1 MNRVAL
7 QMLTG
12 DSAKYLSLIFSI
24 TFATLLM
31 TQQVSIFMGIVTRTG
46 NQILDVR
53 DASIWVMDPKTR
65 FIDEVPPLRATELD
79 RVRGVEG
86 VQWAVKFY
94 KGQVR
99 ARTENGEFRNVI
111 LLGVDDDSLVGSA
124 REMVLG
130 NSEDIRLPDS
140 VFVDKAGY
148 EYMWPG
154 EPLQIGR
161 EFQMND
167 HRVVL
172 RGICK
177 SLSPFTSLPIVYA
190 RYSVSEQL
198 IPGERNMLTFV
209 LAEPNAG
216 QNISEVCRRIES
228 QTGLAAMSRD
238 QFFWKTIDYTL
249 SSTGIPIN
257 FGITIALGFI
267 VGVAVAGQTF
277 YLFTLENLRQFGSL
291 KAMGMSNLRIVGM
304 ILLQAIVVGGIGYS
318 IGVGL
323 TAAFFT
329 YTNRITHLAGMHMT
343 LLAAGLVGGAVLVI
357 VVLASLL
364 SIRRVI
370 VLEPAEVFRG

>member
-12 DSAKYLSLIFSI
+12 DSSKYLSLIFSI
-24 TFATLLM
+24 SFATLLM
-31 TQQVSIFMGIVTRTG
+31 TQQISIFMGIVTRTG

-65 FIDEVPPLRATELD
+65 FIDEVPPLRSTELD
-79 RVRGVEG
+79 RVRSVKGVE
-86 VQWAVKFY
+86 WAVKFY

-99 ARTENGEFRNVI
+99 ARTESGEFRNVI
-111 LLGVDDDSLVGSA
+111 LLGVDDDSLVGAS
-124 REMVLG
+124 REMLQG
-130 NSEDIRLPDS
+130 KLEDLRLPDA

-154 EPLQIGR
+154 EPIRLGR

-167 HRVVL
+167 TRVIL
-172 RGICK
+172 RGVCK
-177 SLSPFTSLPIVYA
+177 SLSPFTSLPIIYS
-190 RYSVSEQL
+190 RYSVAENL

-209 LAEPNAG
+209 LAEPKPGADIN
-216 QNISEVCRRIES
+216 EVCRNIQS
-228 QTGLAAMSRD
+228 QTGLAAMTRD
-238 QFFWKTIDYTL
+238 AFFWKTVDYTL

-267 VGVAVAGQTF
+267 VGVTVAGQTF
-277 YLFTLENLRQFGSL
+277 YLFTIENLRQFGSL
-291 KAMGMSNLRIVGM
+291 KAMGMSNPRIVGM
-304 ILLQAIVVGGIGYS
+304 ILLQATVVGVIGYS

-329 YTNRITHLAGMHMT
+329 YTNRLTHLAGMNMT
-343 LLAAGLVGGAVLVI
+343 MLAALLVGAAVMMI
-357 VVLASLL
+357 IVLASLV

>member
-99 ARTENGEFRNVI
+99 ARTESGEFRNVI
-111 LLGVDDDSLVGSA
+111 LLGVDDDSLVGTA
-124 REMVLG
+124 REMILG
-130 NSEDIRLPDS
+130 NGEDLRLPDA

-154 EPLQIGR
+154 EPLILGR

-177 SLSPFTSLPIVYA
+177 SLSPFTSLPIIYA

-209 LAEPNAG
+209 LAEPKPG
-216 QNISEVCRRIES
+216 QNVLEVCRRIES

-238 QFFWKTIDYTL
+238 QFFWKTIEYTL

-291 KAMGMSNLRIVGM
+291 KAMGMSNPRIVGM
-304 ILLQAIVVGGIGYS
+304 ILLQAMVVGGIGYS

-329 YTNRITHLAGMHMT
+329 YTNQITHLAGIHMT
-343 LLAAGLVGGAVLVI
+343 LLAAGLVGVAVLVI

>member
-172 RGICK
+172 RGVCK

>member
-99 ARTENGEFRNVI
+99 ARTESGEFRNVI
-111 LLGVDDDSLVGSA
+111 LLGVDDDSLVGTA

-130 NSEDIRLPDS
+130 NSEDLRLPDS

-172 RGICK
+172 RGVCR

-209 LAEPNAG
+209 LAEPKEG
-216 QNISEVCRRIES
+216 QNIAEVCRRIES

-238 QFFWKTIDYTL
+238 EFFWKTIDYTL

-304 ILLQAIVVGGIGYS
+304 ILLQAMVVGGIGYS

>member
-12 DSAKYLSLIFSI
+12 DSSKYLSLIFSI
-24 TFATLLM
+24 SFATLLM

-65 FIDEVPPLRATELD
+65 FIDEAPALRTTEID
-79 RVRGVEG
+79 RVRGVKG
-86 VQWAVKFY
+86 VDWAVKFY

-99 ARTENGEFRNVI
+99 ARTETGEFRNVI
-111 LLGVDDDSLVGSA
+111 LLGVDDDSLVGTA
-124 REMVLG
+124 REMALG
-130 NSEDIRLPDS
+130 RPEDLQLTDS
-140 VFVDKAGY
+140 VFIDKAGF

-154 EPLQIGR
+154 EPLSLGR

-167 HRVVL
+167 RRVVL
-172 RGICK
+172 RGITK
-177 SLSPFTSLPIVYA
+177 TLPPFTTLPVIHA
-190 RYSVSEQL
+190 RYSLAEEL
-198 IPGERNMLTFV
+198 IPGERNMLTFI
-209 LAEPNAG
+209 LAEPKPGADLH
-216 QNISEVCRRIES
+216 EVCRQIEKE
-228 QTGLAAMSRD
+228 TGLLALTRD
-238 QFFWKTIDYTL
+238 QFFWKTIAYTL

-267 VGVAVAGQTF
+267 VGVTVAGQTF
-277 YLFTLENLRQFGSL
+277 YLFTIENLRQFGSL

-304 ILLQAIVVGGIGYS
+304 ILLQATVVGVIGYS
-318 IGVGL
+318 IGMGL
-323 TAAFFT
+323 TAGFFA
-329 YTNRITHLAGMHMT
+329 YTNRLTHLAGIHMT
-343 LLAAGLVGGAVLVI
+343 SLAAVLVGVAVLLI
-357 VVLASLL
+357 IVLASLL

>member
-172 RGICK
+172 RGVCK

-343 LLAAGLVGGAVLVI
+343 LLAAGLVGGAVLLI

>member
-12 DSAKYLSLIFSI
+12 DSSKYLSLIFSI
-24 TFATLLM
+24 SFATLLM

-53 DASIWVMDPKTR
+53 DASIWVMDSKTR
-65 FIDEVPPLRATELD
+65 FIDEVPALRATELD

-86 VQWAVKFY
+86 VQWATKFY

-99 ARTENGEFRNVI
+99 ARTEEGEFRNVI

-124 REMVLG
+124 RSMVLG
-130 NSEDIRLPDS
+130 NSEDLRLPDS

-154 EPLQIGR
+154 ETLRLGR

-177 SLSPFTSLPIVYA
+177 SLAPFTSLPIIYS
-190 RYSVSEQL
+190 RYSVAEQL
-198 IPGERNMLTFV
+198 VPGERNMLTFV
-209 LAEPNAG
+209 LAEPKAG
-216 QNISEVCRRIES
+216 QNVDEVCRRIES
-228 QTGLAAMSRD
+228 QTGLAAMTRD
-238 QFFWKTIDYTL
+238 AFFWKTVDYTL

-291 KAMGMSNLRIVGM
+291 KAMGMSNPRIIGM
-304 ILLQAIVVGGIGYS
+304 ILLQAMVVGAIGYS

-329 YTNRITHLAGMHMT
+329 YTNRLTHLAGMHMT
-343 LLAAGLVGGAVLVI
+343 LLAAGLVGGAVMII
-357 VVLASLL
+357 VVLASFL